1 MIVPGS
7 WNHQALPGNAF
18 AVIRTTNAITA
29 SSRVRNQIQ
38 PRSRRSEGDGASA
51 FVTDPA
57 GSSQDQAI
65 FWAPEVLPKIIP
77 IVRSTLSSS
86 GNILSLA
93 EMSAGEIR
101 QASDGWHVLL
111 RVRSVEHRLWLRERP
126 AADAAYAAEL
136 TFDNDFEI
144 RAHAAHRLWRSL
156 NGRPAGPVLHELSP
170 QRRQRLALALRALDA
185 RAEGNSYRTIAEGL
199 FGAKH
204 IPEQGWK
211 THDLRNRTIRL
222 VQTGFAL
229 MRGGYRELLR
239 QARRKK

>member
-1 MIVPGS
+1 MIAPGS
-7 WNHQALPGNAF
+7 WSRPASPGNAF
-18 AVIRTTNAITA
+18 AAIRTTAATIV
-29 SSRVRNQIQ
+29 SSRVRNQIH
-38 PRSRRSEGDGASA
+38 PRSQRSEGDGASA
-51 FVTDPA
+51 FATDPA

-65 FWAPEVLPKIIP
+65 FWAPEVLPTIIP
-77 IVRSTLSSS
+77 IVRSTPAFN
-86 GNILSLA
+86 GNVLSLT

-101 QASDGWHVLL
+101 QAADGWHVLL

-136 TFDNDFEI
+136 PFDNDFEI

-185 RAEGNSYRTIAEGL
+185 RAEGNSYRIIAEGL

-229 MRGGYRELLR
+229 MRGGYCELLR